1 MSAERQTQR
10 LPRLHKEIV
19 MTLRYLSC
27 ALALDT
33 KAVSDTG
40 VFEGYASTFGERDL
54 GGDIVEAGAFPE
66 LGANERG
73 DRIEMR
79 CGRLALGSGERAPLC
94 GQLGRGR
101 ERVRHRGYSL
111 AYSAMSSAFV
121 IDSASSRST
130 PRDTA

>member
-40 VFEGYASTFGERDL
+40 V
-54 GGDIVEAGAFPE
+54 
-66 LGANERG
+66 
-73 DRIEMR
+73 
-79 CGRLALGSGERAPLC
+79 
-94 GQLGRGR
+94 
-101 ERVRHRGYSL
+101 
-111 AYSAMSSAFV
+111 
-121 IDSASSRST
+121 
-130 PRDTA
+130 